1 MHLRFAVTLE
11 IRSKKQT
18 MPQFQ
23 PDIGHIPS
31 HPDVIQDILNLAKIT
46 PEDIFYDLGCGDG
59 QMAIAAAL
67 QYGARGVGID
77 IDPDRIQ
84 AANENAL
91 AAGVS
96 DRVTFRHQ
104 NIFESDFSD
113 ATVVYVYLLPHVNK
127 RLRPMLW
134 NQLKPGTRVL
144 SLDFDMEDWQPEQ
157 VIYVPTPEAE
167 FTIFRWG
174 ISGREIE
181 VK

>member
-1 MHLRFAVTLE
+1 M
-11 IRSKKQT
+11 Q
-18 MPQFQ
+18 PFQ

-59 QMAIAAAL
+59 QMVIAAAL
-67 QYGARGVGID
+67 QCGARGVGVD

-84 AANENAL
+84 AANENAR

-113 ATVVYVYLLPHVNK
+113 GTVVYVYLLPHVNK

-134 NQLKPGTRVL
+134 KQLKPGTRVL
-144 SLDFDMEDWQPEQ
+144 SLDFDMEDWEPEQ

-167 FTIFRWG
+167 FTIYRWV
-174 ISGREIE
+174 ISEKLAESI
-181 VK
+181 